1 MTIDFSIAKYVDG
14 ISILVTIPN
23 ITNNIIILEVINI
36 FGFDKNDKKPLTDI
50 WPKGDNGENEKAV
63 FLCHLSAS
71 DMQDELLVSMLDAY
85 GIPVIKNYPGDGEFG
100 RVILGMSGLGTDL
113 YVPESMLEDALNL
126 MNNTEEVTD
135 EQLP

>member
-1 MTIDFSIAKYVDG
+1 M
-14 ISILVTIPN
+14 
-23 ITNNIIILEVINI
+23 IILEVINI